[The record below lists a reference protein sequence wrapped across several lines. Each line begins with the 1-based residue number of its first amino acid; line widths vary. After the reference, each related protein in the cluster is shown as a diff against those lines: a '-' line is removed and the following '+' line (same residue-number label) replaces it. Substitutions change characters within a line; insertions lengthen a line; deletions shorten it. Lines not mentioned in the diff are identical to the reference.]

1 MSDIE
6 NLINLNDLACGSY
19 EIESYI
25 RSSKNTIDRLTAEL
39 DELKRIVDRL
49 PKTRD
54 GVRVVPGDDRVFH
67 TVRNDVKRMEVVQ
80 GFTTSDAAYITAFC
94 WSTREAAQAA
104 LAARE
109 NGGSDE

>member
-1 MSDIE
+1 
-6 NLINLNDLACGSY
+6 
-19 EIESYI
+19 
-25 RSSKNTIDRLTAEL
+25 
-39 DELKRIVDRL
+39 
-49 PKTRD
+49 
-54 GVRVVPGDDRVFH
+54 
-67 TVRNDVKRMEVVQ
+67 MEVVQ